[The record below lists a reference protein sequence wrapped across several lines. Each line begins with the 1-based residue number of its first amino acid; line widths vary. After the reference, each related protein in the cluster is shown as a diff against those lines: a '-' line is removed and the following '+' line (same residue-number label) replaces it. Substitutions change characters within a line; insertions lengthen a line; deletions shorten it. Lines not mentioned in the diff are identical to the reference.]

1 MNAPAELEV
10 QELWGPDH
18 ASLLYAAA
26 ACAEG
31 DLSADLALLRRAAAH
46 GLHAGDIEKRRPRVR
61 AAHPGGGRLR
71 TSVLRADGVLYVKG
85 EVESVLPLCPSPG
98 VEAPAVAARMA
109 ASGLRVIAVATGS
122 SEREANLTLW
132 GLIGLGPRQGA
143 TTG

>member
-1 MNAPAELEV
+1 MNEPAELEV

-31 DLSADLALLRRAAAH
+31 DPPVDQAILRRAAGH
-46 GLHAGDIEKRRPRVR
+46 GLHSSDIEKRRPRIR
-61 AAHPGGGRLR
+61 AVHPGDGRRR
-71 TSVLRADGVLYVKG
+71 TSVLRGDGVLYVMG
-85 EVESVLPLCPSPG
+85 EVESVLPLCLSPG
-98 VEAPAVAARMA
+98 VEAPAVAAKMA
-109 ASGLRVIAVATGS
+109 ASGLRVIAAATGS

-132 GLIGLGPRQGA
+132 GLIGLGPRPGA